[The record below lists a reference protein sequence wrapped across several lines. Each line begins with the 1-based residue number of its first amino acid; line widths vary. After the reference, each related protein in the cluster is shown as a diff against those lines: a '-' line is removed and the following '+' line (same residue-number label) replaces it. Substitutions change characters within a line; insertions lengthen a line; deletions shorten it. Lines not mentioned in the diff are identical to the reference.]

1 MIVVRLLLTPV
12 AVLAVSL
19 LQRRL
24 GPALSGRVLGLP
36 LTTGPF
42 LVVLGLRSGP
52 SAVASAALGAVM
64 GELSTVALCACYGL
78 TAQRD
83 RPGSAVTRALGAGL
97 LAALGGAVL
106 ATALRD
112 VQAWWV
118 ALLVIV
124 AGWGVATTL
133 RSEGTSAIPVPPL
146 KAARR
151 TQIVLRMGITEVVVM
166 ALLGLS
172 TALGA
177 GLAGL
182 LSALPVILSVMLP
195 AAHRGGGAAAAVA
208 VARNTLTTL
217 PATTAALLVVGVTLV
232 PLGPWVCAGLTL
244 TAFTA
249 ANGVVIGAV
258 AAADRFA
265 AEVARQV
272 QG

>member
-1 MIVVRLLLTPV
+1 MIVLRLLLTPM

-42 LVVLGLRSGP
+42 LVLLGLRSGP
-52 SAVASAALGAVM
+52 SAVAPAATGAVM

-78 TAQRD
+78 MAQRD
-83 RPGSAVTRALGAGL
+83 RAVPRALAAGL
-97 LAALGGAVL
+97 VAASGGAIL
-106 ATALRD
+106 ATALHD

-124 AGWGVATTL
+124 VGLGIAATL
-133 RSEGTSAIPVPPL
+133 RTDGEAAIPVPSL

-151 TQIVLRMGITEVVVM
+151 SQIVLRMGITEGVVLL
-166 ALLGLS
+166 LLGLS
-172 TALGA
+172 TVLGA
-177 GLAGL
+177 ALAGL
-182 LSALPVILSVMLP
+182 LSALPVILSVMIP
-195 AAHRGGGAAAAVA
+195 AAHRSGGAAAAVA

-232 PLGPWVCAGLTL
+232 PLGPWVCAALTL
-244 TAFTA
+244 IAFVATNA
-249 ANGVVIGAV
+249 ASIP
-258 AAADRFA
+258 RRC
-265 AEVARQV
+265 ARLPA
-272 QG
+272 